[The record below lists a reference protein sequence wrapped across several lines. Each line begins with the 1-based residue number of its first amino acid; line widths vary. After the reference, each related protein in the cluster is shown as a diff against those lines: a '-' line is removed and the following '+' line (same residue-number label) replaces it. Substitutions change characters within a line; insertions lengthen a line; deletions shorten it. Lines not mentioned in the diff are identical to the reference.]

1 MPNRRGL
8 PADAHM
14 QHDAH
19 YVDTLSGGADGVTL
33 QRLIADLTAFWEG
46 EGCLIEQPYDLPVGA
61 GTMHPATFLRVL
73 GPEPWRCAYVQP
85 SRRPA
90 DGRYG
95 ENPFRLGKHLQ
106 LQVVLKPSPDD
117 VQEMYLRSLER
128 LGVVLA
134 EHDVRF
140 EEDNWESPTLGAWG
154 VGWQVLMDGMEI
166 SQFTYFQQ
174 AGGIDLAPIS
184 AEITYGL
191 ERIAMFLSKVDS
203 VFDVRWNETLTYGQ
217 VRRRDEV
224 EMSKYAFQVADAEL
238 AALMLDRHER
248 EARRC
253 LDAGLVLPAYE
264 ATLVCSH
271 QFNLLDAR
279 GAVSATDRVGLIRR
293 IRELACACARAYV
306 SGKEGQK
313 PRLAEPEPA
322 AV

>member
-1 MPNRRGL
+1 VL
-8 PADAHM
+8 
-14 QHDAH
+14 
-19 YVDTLSGGADGVTL
+19 TL

-106 LQVVLKPSPDD
+106 LQVVLKPSPED
-117 VQEMYLRSLER
+117 VQDIYLRSLEK
-128 LGVVLA
+128 LGITLA
-134 EHDVRF
+134 DHDVRF

-166 SQFTYFQQ
+166 TQFTYFQQ

-191 ERIAMFLSKVDS
+191 ERIAMFLSKVNS
-203 VFDVRWNETLTYGQ
+203 IYDVMWTEKISYGE
-217 VRRRDEV
+217 VRRGEERELSRYYF
-224 EMSKYAFQVADAEL
+224 EVADVKL
-238 AALMLDRHER
+238 AAAVLEGYER
-248 EARRC
+248 EARAA
-253 LDAGLVLPAYE
+253 LAAGLVIPAYE
-264 ATLVCSH
+264 ATLACSH
-271 QFNLLDAR
+271 QFNILDAR

-293 IRELACACARAYV
+293 VRDLACACARAYLA
-306 SGKEGQK
+306 SREAA
-313 PRLAEPEPA
+313 PRTEALPEPA

>member
-1 MPNRRGL
+1 ML
-8 PADAHM
+8 
-14 QHDAH
+14 
-19 YVDTLSGGADGVTL
+19 TL
-33 QRLIADLTAFWEG
+33 QRLIADLSAFWEG

-106 LQVVLKPSPDD
+106 LQVVLKPSPEG
-117 VQEMYLRSLER
+117 VQGMYLRSLEK
-128 LGVVLA
+128 LGISLA
-134 EHDVRF
+134 DHDVRF

-166 SQFTYFQQ
+166 TQFTYFQQ
-174 AGGIDLAPIS
+174 AGGIDLSPIS

-191 ERIAMFLSKVDS
+191 ERIAMFLSKVNS
-203 VFDVRWNETLTYGQ
+203 VYDVMWTETMSYGDVRRAEEREL
-217 VRRRDEV
+217 
-224 EMSKYAFQVADAEL
+224 SKYHFEVANPDFA
-238 AALMLDRHER
+238 AALLDGYEK
-248 EARRC
+248 EARAA
-253 LDAGLVLPAYE
+253 LAAGLVIPAYE
-264 ATLVCSH
+264 ATLACSH
-271 QFNLLDAR
+271 QFNVLDAR

-293 IRELACACARAYV
+293 VRDLACACARAYLA
-306 SGKEGQK
+306 SREGA
-313 PRLAEPEPA
+313 PRPDAALEPA